1 MKKTLFLSFLFLS
14 AAILLSIG
22 LSTDS
27 SRAADGPKIAIAYS
41 GSVLGYL
48 EPCG

>member
-1 MKKTLFLSFLFLS
+1 LLFFC
-14 AAILLSIG
+14 AAVFLSIG

-27 SRAADGPKIAIAYS
+27 SRAADGSKIAIAYS

>member
-1 MKKTLFLSFLFLS
+1 MKKILIMASLLLC
-14 AAILLSIG
+14 AAILLSAG
-22 LSTDS
+22 LSVDS
-27 SRAADGPKIAIAYS
+27 SRAAEGAKITVAYS